1 MKGIGEK
8 VLGLFIVQEEDEAKT
23 EHADT
28 PPPPPPAPRAR
39 AVASPAPSPKLP
51 LATAAPNEDKDRLTK
66 VIALVE
72 SLPAEA
78 PVDVKRQIVAA
89 SLEAFGVRIDRVV
102 AAGDATCVALD
113 AQVDEDRKKTEDIL
127 ADAETR
133 ITKLRSEI
141 AEIERLMQVQ
151 TSAHADLT
159 ERARREKAR
168 VRAALDFFRSPVSGT
183 GVRRAAR

>member
-8 VLGLFIVQEEDEAKT
+8 VLGLFIVQDEEEA
-23 EHADT
+23 EAEPNEL
-28 PPPPPPAPRAR
+28 PPPSPPAAPRAR
-39 AVASPAPSPKLP
+39 PVTPKLP
-51 LATAAPNEDKDRLTK
+51 LTTAAPNEEKERLTK

-113 AQVDEDRKKTEDIL
+113 AQVDEDRKKTEDVL
-127 ADAETR
+127 ADAEAR
-133 ITKLRSEI
+133 IAKLRSEI

-159 ERARREKAR
+159 DRARREKTR

-183 GVRRAAR
+183 GVRRVSR